1 MTMKERLRI
10 IAATLERNRHR
21 DAEFA
26 QKQKEAQKGKEGKN
40 ADQVNDKQRT
50 GIKAVR

>member
-1 MTMKERLRI
+1 MKERLRL
-10 IAATLERNRHR
+10 IAATLENNRRR
-21 DAEFA
+21 DSEFA
-26 QKQKEAQKGKEGKN
+26 RRQKEAQVGKEGKN